1 MNYKVVIVD
10 DDPMMLFLHRNLI
23 SKSGVCPDPITFLN
37 GEEALEYL
45 MEQPLGTSCYT
56 ILLDLNMPVMN
67 GWQLLEELKEKPIS
81 AVFDVAL
88 VSSSIDKR
96 DRDKAFEYPIVTA
109 YLPKPFYNIEEVRKM
124 KNRRLVKE

>member
-1 MNYKVVIVD
+1 
-10 DDPMMLFLHRNLI
+10 
-23 SKSGVCPDPITFLN
+23 
-37 GEEALEYL
+37 
-45 MEQPLGTSCYT
+45 
-56 ILLDLNMPVMN
+56 MN

-81 AVFDVAL
+81 AVIDVAI